1 MISRTGTHATL
12 ALAFLARLKP
22 GEYAGASQ
30 IATQVG
36 APRNYLGKL
45 LKILAAEG
53 LVESQKGFGGGFR
66 LARAG
71 GKITLYDILEPVEK
85 VSKWNGCFMGH
96 ARCNEKDPCAVH
108 DRWSKVRS
116 DYLNFLKATTINDVA
131 DGNVPLSEN

>member
-12 ALAFLARLKP
+12 ALAFLARLRP

-30 IATQVG
+30 IASEVG

-45 LKILAAEG
+45 LKLLAAEG

-71 GKITLYDILEPVEK
+71 AKITLYDILEPVEK
-85 VSKWNGCFMGH
+85 VSKWNGCFMGRT
-96 ARCNEKDPCAVH
+96 RCNEKSPCALH
-108 DRWSKVRS
+108 IRWSKIRS
-116 DYLNFLKATTINDVA
+116 DYLEFLKVTTISDVA
-131 DGNVPLSEN
+131 NGEVPLSEK

>member
-30 IATQVG
+30 IAREVG

-45 LKILAAEG
+45 LKLLAEQG

-66 LARAG
+66 LAKAG
-71 GKITLYDILEPVEK
+71 GKITLYDVLEPVER
-85 VSKWNGCFMGH
+85 VSKWNGCFLGR
-96 ARCNEKDPCAVH
+96 ARCSEKTPCALH
-108 DRWSKVRS
+108 ERWSRVRS
-116 DYLNFLKATTINDVA
+116 DYLRFLKATTVADVA
-131 DGNVPLSEN
+131 QGDVPLEE